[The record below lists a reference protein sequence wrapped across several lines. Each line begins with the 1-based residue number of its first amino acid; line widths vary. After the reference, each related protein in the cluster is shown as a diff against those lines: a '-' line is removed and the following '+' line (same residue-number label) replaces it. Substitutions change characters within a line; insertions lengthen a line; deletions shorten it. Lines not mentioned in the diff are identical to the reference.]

1 MYISDFY
8 ETIFNHPK
16 ESVDKEIKTFSDRNG
31 RENTNLQKC
40 IVYAQD
46 APDKY
51 TDGVASL
58 SKKLSGVNDKLQVA
72 KPAFETLL
80 TELTELRQNSKNK
93 SDPYHAE
100 RKEFLK
106 EINKAKKDYDK
117 EMKNREQELV
127 TEYRLKLEETL
138 RGVDPLH

>member
-1 MYISDFY
+1 MREF
-8 ETIFNHPK
+8 
-16 ESVDKEIKTFSDRNG
+16 ESNRNG
-31 RENTNLQKC
+31 REDANLHKC

-58 SKKLSGVNDKLQVA
+58 SKKLSGVNDKLQA
-72 KPAFETLL
+72 ANPAFETLL
-80 TELTELRQNSKNK
+80 TELTELRQNSQNK

-106 EINKAKKDYDK
+106 DIKKAKKDYDK
-117 EMKNREQELV
+117 EMEMREQELV

-138 RGVDPLH
+138 RGVATPH